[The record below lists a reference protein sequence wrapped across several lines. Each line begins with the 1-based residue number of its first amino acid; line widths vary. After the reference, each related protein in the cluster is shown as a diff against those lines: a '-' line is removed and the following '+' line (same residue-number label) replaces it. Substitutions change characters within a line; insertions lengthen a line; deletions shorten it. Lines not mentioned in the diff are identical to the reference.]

1 MKQKL
6 LFLLITILF
15 TVNNFSQSSFISQV
29 KDCATGCSDLTI
41 HFDSPSPTINYSVVS
56 IPNNPPASF
65 SGLENQL
72 FSNIDDIWSDEVI
85 LPFTFSFYG
94 ESYNSL
100 IVGAN
105 GVISFDVSNAGRIN
119 DWLLDAP
126 IPNNTNT
133 TFSQAN
139 IFWAGHDVDPSA
151 GDGTHEIG
159 YETFGTAPNRM
170 FVASFFNVS
179 QFDCADLKTTQMVV
193 LYETT
198 NIIEVHI
205 LDKSVCQT
213 WNSGNAVL
221 GVQNPEGTEAVVP
234 PGRNTGAWEASNESW
249 RFIPAGNGFMNEY
262 AWYNEAGT
270 LISTNTIINVCP
282 TVNETYT
289 AEVNYYAPNLE
300 AYQIATETVT
310 VYVSVTGETLED
322 LVSCN
327 EIETD
332 VDFDLSIQTEVL
344 TGGSTCSIVSYFTS
358 LVDADND
365 TNAITN
371 PEYYSNITNPETI
384 YVRVQNSDPGTFE
397 TTMFNLVVDVIPEIG
412 FAELFECA
420 IDGNNAIFN
429 LSNMDDSVTN
439 GNTNYSVSYY
449 TTYDDAEYAENM
461 LPQFYL
467 NEISDYQ
474 VIYARVVNENNTCYR
489 INECYLNVLNGAN
502 FQNVSLVQCDDETN
516 DGFAEFNIETVL
528 PEILN
533 GQNAE
538 LTFYETE
545 ADANN
550 MDNPIGNIQNYTN
563 TSNPQII
570 FVRGENLLS
579 DCVGISTIELFVEEA
594 IALTAPSPLTICD
607 LDGTADGFAHFN
619 LSEKDSE
626 ILGGLTPNNYAISY
640 FETLTDAESNM
651 NALNATNYTNV
662 IAGVQTVF
670 VRVDN
675 ITAGC
680 FATTTLELVVDLDC
694 PVGCQ
699 ETFTFCYDSYDTTE
713 YVHTSDNG
721 LPLTAVF
728 TAGQVENDWD
738 ELIVLDSDGTTLYE
752 GYGNSGD
759 VTGLTFTSTGDS
771 ITIKV
776 LSDAS
781 VSCASGARNPIS
793 YYLYCLDFENNI
805 VVNAFLDEN
814 GDSIFDD
821 SELKFNEGLFSYEM
835 NNDGVINY
843 VNSSYGS
850 FIIPNTQ
857 VGDTYDVSFVMYE
870 NYSECLSQT
879 ITLIENVSPIEGETV
894 AVNFPLTP
902 LGDCTDIAVG
912 LFSFTPPRPGQIAT
926 NYLVVGNLGN
936 IPVSG
941 SVEFTH
947 DALVAFNNISGLNP
961 ENTITNT
968 STGFILNFNNLM
980 PGMEEEILVQLD
992 VPTNLNIGDFITN
1005 SALYGETDLDVSNN
1019 SSTLTQAVVNSYD
1032 PNDKTESHGPEIKLD
1047 DFSNEDYL
1055 YYTINFQNLG
1065 TAEALEIRV
1074 EDILDSQLD
1083 ASSFKMLNAS
1093 HDYTVTRIDNE
1104 LTWEFDDINL
1114 PSESMDEPNSHGYV
1128 YFRIKPLPGYS
1139 EGDVIPNT
1147 ADIYFDFNPAITTNT
1162 FETEFVANLS
1172 VEEFASVGYSMYPNP
1187 AKTVVNFEFNKSI
1200 GTHVNIQVYDIHGK
1214 LVSKSNH
1221 SVVDNKISCNI
1232 SNLPQGLYFMELI
1245 NNTFNT
1251 IEKLIVN

>member
-6 LFLLITILF
+6 LFILITILF
-15 TVNNFSQSSFISQV
+15 TVNNYSQSSFISQV

-41 HFDSPSPTINYSVVS
+41 DFDSPSPSINYSVVS

-100 IVGAN
+100 IVGVN

-159 YETFGTAPNRM
+159 YEIFGAAPNRM

-179 QFDCADLKTTQMVV
+179 QFDCDDLKTTQMVV

-249 RFIPAGNGFMNEY
+249 RFIPAGNGVENEY
-262 AWYNEAGT
+262 AWYNETGT

-282 TVNETYT
+282 TINETYT
-289 AEVNYYAPNLE
+289 AEVSYYDPNLE
-300 AYQIATETVT
+300 AYQTVTETVT
-310 VYVSVTGETLED
+310 LYVTVTGETLED
-322 LVSCN
+322 LVTCN

-344 TGGSTCSIVSYFTS
+344 TGGSTCSIVSYYTN

-371 PEYYSNITNPETI
+371 PEYYSNISNPETI
-384 YVRVQNSDPGTFE
+384 YVRVQDSDSGTFE
-397 TTMFNLVVDVIPEIG
+397 TTMFNLVVDAIPEIAV
-412 FAELFECA
+412 AELFECA

-516 DGFAEFNIETVL
+516 DGIAEFDIEAVL

-579 DCVGISTIELFVEEA
+579 GCVGISTIELFVEEA

-607 LDGTADGFAHFN
+607 LDGTADGFAQFN
-619 LSEKDSE
+619 LSDKDSE
-626 ILGGLTPNNYAISY
+626 ILGGLQPNNYSISY
-640 FETLTDAESNM
+640 YETLADAESSA
-651 NALNATNYTNV
+651 NALIATSYTNV
-662 IAGVQTVF
+662 ITGVQTVF

-680 FATTTLELVVDLDC
+680 FSTTTLELVVDSNC
-694 PVGCQ
+694 AVGCQ
-699 ETFTFCYDSYDTTE
+699 ETVTICYTNNDTTQ
-713 YVHTSDNG
+713 YVYTSDNG
-721 LPLTAVF
+721 SPITLFF
-728 TAGQVENDWD
+728 TSGQLETCCDNLLVYDTDNT
-738 ELIVLDSDGTTLYE
+738 LIYE
-752 GYGNSGD
+752 GNNNGNLAGLLFAASGD
-759 VTGLTFTSTGDS
+759 
-771 ITIKV
+771 TISFV
-776 LSDAS
+776 IDSDAS
-781 VSCASGARNPIS
+781 VSCESGAFTPIELS
-793 YYLYCLDFENNI
+793 VYCLEIENAI

-870 NYSECLSQT
+870 NYNECLSQT
-879 ITLIENVSPIEGETV
+879 TTLIENVSPIEGETV
-894 AVNFPLTP
+894 AVNFPLTRIA
-902 LGDCTDIAVG
+902 DCTDIAVS
-912 LFSFTPPRPGQIAT
+912 LIAFTPPRPGQILT
-926 NYLVVGNLGN
+926 NYLVVENLGT

-947 DALVAFNNISGLNP
+947 DALVTFNSVLGVNLG
-961 ENTITNT
+961 NTVTNT
-968 STGFILNFNNLM
+968 SSGFILNFNNLM
-980 PGMEEEILVQLD
+980 PGMEEEVLVQLD
-992 VPTNLNIGDFITN
+992 VPTSLSIGDFITN
-1005 SALYGETDLDVSNN
+1005 SVMYNETDLDVSNN

-1032 PNDKTESHGPEIKLD
+1032 PNDKTESHGPEIKLA
-1047 DFSNEDYL
+1047 DFSSEDYL

-1074 EDILDSQLD
+1074 EDVLDNQLD
-1083 ASSFKMLNAS
+1083 AATFKMLKAS
-1093 HDYTVTRIDNE
+1093 HDYTVTRVDNA
-1104 LTWEFDDINL
+1104 LTWQFDAINL

-1128 YFRIKPLPGYS
+1128 YFRIKPLTGYS
-1139 EGDVIPNT
+1139 EGDLIPNT

-1172 VEEFASVGYSMYPNP
+1172 VGEFASVNYTMYPNP
-1187 AKTVVNFEFNKSI
+1187 ANTVVNFEFSKGNMNTI
-1200 GTHVNIQVYDIHGK
+1200 QIQVFDVTGK
-1214 LVSKSNH
+1214 LVSTSNPILEG
-1221 SVVDNKISCNI
+1221 NKLSLNVA
-1232 SNLPQGLYFMELI
+1232 NLPQGLYFIELKS
-1245 NNTFNT
+1245 NGFKT
-1251 IEKLIVN
+1251 IEKLIIQ